1 MIRNNSEIS
10 LNDSAECSLMK
21 KCSFASRRSKSRY
34 SKFWRR
40 VRIKMRSKYYIAN
53 PRRSDSE
60 SLERFI
66 SDKETCEYLPRFLIH
81 PNSKKKLLWNF
92 IIALTLIYTAFI
104 TSFTMAFIESDSLD
118 YWEFI
123 DLVMDFLYFFDFVI
137 NLNSAFFD
145 SNGNLVVSRKRIL
158 IEYFKGWMVIDVIS
172 FIPFSFIGRQTGA
185 ETSNANRYV
194 RFFRLPRL
202 YKLFRMSRLL
212 KLLNSK
218 NTHEVI
224 VRMQDYFS
232 IKHSATRLFSSI
244 ASIIIA
250 VHIVSCIWFYTSK
263 IDEFSPDTWVIRYN
277 YQDKDISTI
286 YITCLY
292 WAFTTLTT
300 VGYGD
305 ISAYTPLEKVL
316 SIVWMFSCLYF
327 LAFTIGSLSSFLSNS
342 HTKEKNLTNK
352 LAAIDEFVHEAN
364 LPKTMS
370 RKIKFALKYSAEAS
384 GFPSML
390 KENIFNELPKKLK
403 HEVALAMHH
412 GAARRLL
419 FFKDKDSAVVS
430 SIVPFLSPLYVRPS
444 EFVYK
449 QGDYSDEI
457 YFVVRGWVNY
467 VYLDK
472 HVISSI
478 YRNDYFGDIEVI
490 FQINRKNSA
499 LAKRNLELLVM
510 NRKLLGNIKT
520 GYMSLWEEMKTVA
533 LGRDRKNKAEQ
544 GKLVRGSR
552 NFVQRSLIIHDM
564 KPVDPTLD
572 DVSEQIKFLNEFGE
586 GISRKF
592 LKIKQL
598 ATDVLSSHINLEDLE
613 DP

>member
-1 MIRNNSEIS
+1 MIRKNSE
-10 LNDSAECSLMK
+10 LNSEDSPESTLIRK
-21 KCSFASRRSKSRY
+21 SSFASRRNKSRY
-34 SKFWRR
+34 NKFWRR

-53 PRRSDSE
+53 PKRSDSE
-60 SLERFI
+60 SLEKCI

-81 PNSKKKLLWNF
+81 PNSKRKLIWNF

-104 TSFTMAFIESDSLD
+104 TSFTMAFIESDTLD

-123 DLVMDFLYFFDFVI
+123 DLVMDFIYFFDFLI

-145 SNGNLVVSRKRIL
+145 SNGNLVVNRKRIL
-158 IEYFKGWMVIDVIS
+158 IEYFKGWMIIDVLS
-172 FIPFSFIGRQTGA
+172 FIPFSVIGRESGA
-185 ETSNANRYV
+185 ETVDANKYV

-224 VRMQDYFS
+224 VKMQDYFS

-244 ASIIIA
+244 MSIIIS
-250 VHIVSCIWFYTSK
+250 VHIVSCLWFYTSK
-263 IDEFSPDTWVIRYN
+263 IEEFSPNTWVIRYN
-277 YQDKDISTI
+277 FQDKDLPTI

-292 WAFTTLTT
+292 WSFTTLTT

-305 ISAYTPLEKVL
+305 ISAYTPIEKIL
-316 SIVWMFSCLYF
+316 SIIWMLSCLYY

-342 HTKEKNLTNK
+342 HTKEKNLTDK

-364 LPKTMS
+364 LSKTMT
-370 RKIKFALKYSAEAS
+370 RKIRFALKYSAEAS
-384 GFPSML
+384 GFPWIL
-390 KENIFNELPKKLK
+390 KQNIFNELPKKLK

-412 GAARRLL
+412 GAARRLI
-419 FFKDKDSAVVS
+419 FFKDKDPAVIS
-430 SIVPFLSPLYVRPS
+430 SIVPFLSPLCVRPT
-444 EFVYK
+444 EFVYR
-449 QGDYSDEI
+449 QGDYADEI
-457 YFVVRGWVNY
+457 YFVVRGWVDY

-472 HVISSI
+472 YVISSI

-490 FQINRKNSA
+490 FQVNRKNSA
-499 LAKRNLELLVM
+499 LARRNLELLVM
-510 NRKLLGNIKT
+510 NRKLLGSIRT
-520 GYMSLWEEMKTVA
+520 EYFSIWDEMKSLA
-533 LGRDRKNKAEQ
+533 ISRDKKNKLEH

-552 NFVQRSLIIHDM
+552 RFVQRSLVVHDM
-564 KPVDPTLD
+564 RPVDPGFD

-592 LKIKQL
+592 MKIKEL
-598 ATDVLSSHINLEDLE
+598 AVEVLNDNVDFDEGEES
-613 DP
+613 